1 MNGFLQVLK
10 FVISIRAYQEYC
22 LNIIA
27 KFHIGELDHTVS
39 NEIEEVADFRI
50 KQRIEII
57 AKSLLI
63 LYDNKK
69 YDLMVDFKTVLQDY
83 MSERLS
89 KHADEI
95 DAINDIN
102 KLVVNDH
109 QLVKSELSE
118 KLPDWC
124 TVFVGAYL
132 NIVFPVIIKHL
143 NQSRITSPP
152 LSFIKAT
159 MDLFSNFRVR
169 TYLLLFNL

>member
-1 MNGFLQVLK
+1 M
-10 FVISIRAYQEYC
+10 
-22 LNIIA
+22 A
-27 KFHIGELDHTVS
+27 KFHIGELDHTVP
-39 NEIEEVADFRI
+39 NEIEEVAEFRI

-63 LYDNKK
+63 LYDKKK

-83 MSERLS
+83 MSEKLS
-89 KHADEI
+89 KHVDEI

-102 KLVVNDH
+102 RFVMNDH

-132 NIVFPVIIKHL
+132 NIVFPVIIKHF
-143 NQSRITSPP
+143 NQSRTKATP
-152 LSFIKAT
+152 LSFIKST
-159 MDLFSNFRVR
+159 MDIFGNFRVR
-169 TYLLLFNL
+169 TCMLSTNL

>member
-1 MNGFLQVLK
+1 M
-10 FVISIRAYQEYC
+10 
-22 LNIIA
+22 A
-27 KFHIGELDHTVS
+27 KFHIGELDHTVP
-39 NEIEEVADFRI
+39 NEIEEVAEFRI

-63 LYDNKK
+63 LYDKKK

-83 MSERLS
+83 MSEKLS
-89 KHADEI
+89 KHVDEI

-102 KLVVNDH
+102 RFVMNDH

-132 NIVFPVIIKHL
+132 NIVFPVIIKHF
-143 NQSRITSPP
+143 NQSNAKSTP
-152 LSFIKAT
+152 LSFIKST
-159 MDLFSNFRVR
+159 MGLFANFRVR
-169 TYLLLFNL
+169 NLGVPTMSWILRGDSKKLM